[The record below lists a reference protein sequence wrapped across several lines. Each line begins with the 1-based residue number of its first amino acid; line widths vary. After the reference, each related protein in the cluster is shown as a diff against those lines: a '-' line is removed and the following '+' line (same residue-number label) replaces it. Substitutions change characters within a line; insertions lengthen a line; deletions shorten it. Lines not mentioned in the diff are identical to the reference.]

1 MLRLLYLLMSVFGVS
16 SSGRT
21 SDAGSGYDPD
31 G

>member
-16 SSGRT
+16 ST
-21 SDAGSGYDPD
+21 QPDPDYAAGYDPN